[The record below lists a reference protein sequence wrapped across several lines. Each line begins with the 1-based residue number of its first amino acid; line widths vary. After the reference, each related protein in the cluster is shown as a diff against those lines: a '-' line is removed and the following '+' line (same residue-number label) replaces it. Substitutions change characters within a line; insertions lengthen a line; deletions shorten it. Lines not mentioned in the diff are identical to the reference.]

1 VRWVGNER
9 GIAGDPLWSTLNKD
23 DFAPG
28 RANEARLNRG
38 DRPGSHWV
46 PAECDVS
53 IRPGWFYHSKEDSQV
68 KSAATLLDLYYSSV
82 GRGGS
87 FLLNLAPDHRGQIP
101 EPDVKSLVDF
111 RLAFDATFEVDHAQ
125 GARVIASNT
134 RDNKFSP
141 RNVIDG
147 RRDTYWT
154 TDDRITTPELT
165 LNLSRE
171 QTFNVVRV
179 RESLPLGQRV
189 EAFAVDI
196 WKNNDWQEF
205 ARGTSIGSCKLLRGK
220 RVTTTKVRLRITQ
233 SPVCPAISEFAL
245 FAEPADK

>member
-1 VRWVGNER
+1 MPRRSSICTIHLSVAEVLSCLTSRR
-9 GIAGDPLWSTLNKD
+9 TIAGK
-23 DFAPG
+23 F
-28 RANEARLNRG
+28 
-38 DRPGSHWV
+38 
-46 PAECDVS
+46 
-53 IRPGWFYHSKEDSQV
+53 
-68 KSAATLLDLYYSSV
+68 
-82 GRGGS
+82 
-87 FLLNLAPDHRGQIP
+87 P

-220 RVTTTKVRLRITQ
+220 RVTTQRCVCESRSRPSVPQSLSSRFSLNRPTNELRSGRLLTEKTYPNLPNRSIIRSLQ
-233 SPVCPAISEFAL
+233 LSLPE
-245 FAEPADK
+245 

>member
-1 VRWVGNER
+1 
-9 GIAGDPLWSTLNKD
+9 
-23 DFAPG
+23 
-28 RANEARLNRG
+28 
-38 DRPGSHWV
+38 
-46 PAECDVS
+46 
-53 IRPGWFYHSKEDSQV
+53 
-68 KSAATLLDLYYSSV
+68 
-82 GRGGS
+82 
-87 FLLNLAPDHRGQIP
+87 
-101 EPDVKSLVDF
+101 
-111 RLAFDATFEVDHAQ
+111 
-125 GARVIASNT
+125 
-134 RDNKFSP
+134 
-141 RNVIDG
+141 VIDG

-220 RVTTTKVRLRITQ
+220 RVTTRKVRLRITQ